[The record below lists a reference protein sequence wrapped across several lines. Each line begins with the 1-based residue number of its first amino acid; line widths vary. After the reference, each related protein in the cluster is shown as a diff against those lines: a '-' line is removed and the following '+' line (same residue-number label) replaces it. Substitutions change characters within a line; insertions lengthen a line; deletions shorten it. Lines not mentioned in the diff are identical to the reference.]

1 MPPCFNSKILI
12 RGYKIKL
19 LVYCWYTVGD
29 VFGLFYETFLA
40 VQTAGRRM
48 YIKSLS
54 TALAGPR
61 MGDEK
66 HFSRQVSIQ
75 RKRNTITK
83 THLAATRP
91 PDLNKVGYI
100 WIYIHIT
107 YMILYIHDITLD
119 DDKVWSGAGQR
130 LVNGQCYLFR
140 LTSSFWQRTHASLKC
155 FSCTCSN
162 SAQNFGREF
171 MQPTS
176 VCFLCETLHY
186 GDKRQ
191 AKHQF

>member
-100 WIYIHIT
+100 WIYT
-107 YMILYIHDITLD
+107 YYIY
-119 DDKVWSGAGQR
+119 V
-130 LVNGQCYLFR
+130 
-140 LTSSFWQRTHASLKC
+140 
-155 FSCTCSN
+155 
-162 SAQNFGREF
+162 
-171 MQPTS
+171 
-176 VCFLCETLHY
+176 
-186 GDKRQ
+186 
-191 AKHQF
+191 